1 MPAKSRSQQRL
12 FAVAEHHPSAL
23 SAKNAK
29 LADLPRKTLHE
40 FAATK
45 TTGLPRHVKKAG
57 NRYDAL
63 RRR

>member
-1 MPAKSRSQQRL
+1 MPSRSKAQQRL

-29 LADLPRKTLHE
+29 LAGLPRKTLHE

-45 TTGLPRHVKKAG
+45 TTGLPRHVKKVG
-57 NRYDAL
+57 NRYDQL